1 MISLKKYL
9 DTVQAVL
16 DDPIEVDGE
25 DVLTA
30 AIAAYGAALI
40 EMGHCGVEACPG
52 EGQDL
57 RLRLGEL
64 KAGLSPQM
72 DATAL
77 TAAQARVSELL
88 QDWGSRAAKHYRQKA
103 GEVKELLI
111 VMAQAAESVGV
122 RDQRCAGQI
131 TEVTA
136 RLKEIA
142 SLDDLTQIRASIE
155 KSAVELKTSIDRMAH
170 EGKAA
175 IDQLRAQVVTCRAR
189 LEEAEEIACRDTL
202 TGARSRL
209 GIETVIEARIVTATR
224 FCVAMVDIDDFKVV
238 NDQHGHLM
246 GDELLKQFA
255 AELRSTCRPADVIG
269 RWGGDE
275 FIVLFDCALDEA
287 GVLKERILKWA
298 CGSYSIGASSG
309 SIKLNIDA
317 SIGLAEHQP
326 GEPMKDLL
334 ARADAEMYAHKA
346 RSSSAGSRR

>member
-1 MISLKKYL
+1 
-9 DTVQAVL
+9 
-16 DDPIEVDGE
+16 
-25 DVLTA
+25 
-30 AIAAYGAALI
+30 
-40 EMGHCGVEACPG
+40 
-52 EGQDL
+52 
-57 RLRLGEL
+57 
-64 KAGLSPQM
+64 
-72 DATAL
+72 
-77 TAAQARVSELL
+77 
-88 QDWGSRAAKHYRQKA
+88 
-103 GEVKELLI
+103 
-111 VMAQAAESVGV
+111 
-122 RDQRCAGQI
+122 
-131 TEVTA
+131 
-136 RLKEIA
+136 
-142 SLDDLTQIRASIE
+142 
-155 KSAVELKTSIDRMAH
+155 
-170 EGKAA
+170 
-175 IDQLRAQVVTCRAR
+175 
-189 LEEAEEIACRDTL
+189 
-202 TGARSRL
+202 
-209 GIETVIEARIVTATR
+209 VIEARIVTATR